1 MKVTLVLVILAV
13 FCSQYLCM
21 RSESANWSG
30 EQRRQKRSVLEFS
43 SMLKAK
49 TGVEAIEFA
58 THGKHCSVIGISTEV
73 PIDELDRCCKD
84 HTTCYNTQ
92 LTGCFLGGSTIY
104 SYEISTSGVINCNSV
119 LNDDCQKRT
128 CNCDKIG
135 AECYNDNKHFLGS
148 VGAGTTASA
157 GETTTSAGETTKG
170 TSGAGTSQ
178 MYTNIIALSTGLT
191 TLVST
196 NLAVPLIKPSFLI
209 IFLLTSP
216 AVLICMST

>member
-104 SYEISTSGVINCNSV
+104 SYEISTSGVINCNIV
-119 LNDDCQKRT
+119 PNDDCQKRT

-148 VGAGTTASA
+148 LGGGTTASA
-157 GETTTSAGETTKG
+157 GEG
-170 TSGAGTSQ
+170 TSGTGTPQ

-191 TLVST
+191 TLLLTIS
-196 NLAVPLIKPSFLI
+196 AVPLMKPSFLLM
-209 IFLLTSP
+209 FLLTSV